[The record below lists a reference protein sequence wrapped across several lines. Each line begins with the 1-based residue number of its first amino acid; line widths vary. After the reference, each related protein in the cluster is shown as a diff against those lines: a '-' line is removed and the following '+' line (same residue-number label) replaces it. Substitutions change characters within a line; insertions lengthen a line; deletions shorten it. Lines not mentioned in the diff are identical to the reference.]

1 MPLCVVVFS
10 YKQTVLRS
18 EFKEDK
24 IMGRLDGKVAIITG
38 GNSGVGAAT
47 AVKFAAEGA
56 KVVITARREA
66 PLMEVADK
74 IREAGGEV
82 LPVVSDISKDED
94 AKRVAAETL
103 EAFGKIDILINNA
116 GVLDGGLKA
125 IDSFTDDDMNRVIDI
140 NTKGTMCMMRAVTT
154 EMAKTGYGSI
164 VNVASV
170 AGVMGCGGAAYVAS
184 KAAVI
189 GLTRHTALR
198 FAGTNVRCNAIC
210 PGTIVTPM
218 VADMNPANLDMS
230 IFGQMMKHNDLKV
243 QPCMPEDVA
252 NMLLFFA
259 SDESRAIT
267 GQTIVTD
274 FGSTL

>member
-1 MPLCVVVFS
+1 MA
-10 YKQTVLRS
+10 
-18 EFKEDK
+18 
-24 IMGRLDGKVAIITG
+24 RLEGKVAIVTG

-47 AVKFAAEGA
+47 AIKFASEGA

-66 PLMEVADK
+66 PLSEVAEK
-74 IREAGGEV
+74 IRAIGGEV
-82 LPVVSDISKDED
+82 LPIVSDISKAED
-94 AKRVAAETL
+94 AKMVAEKTI
-103 EAFGKIDILINNA
+103 EAFGKIDVLINNA
-116 GVLDGGLKA
+116 GVLDTGLKA
-125 IDSFTDDDMNRVIDI
+125 IDNFDDADVEKVLNI
-140 NTKGTMCMMRAVTT
+140 NTKGTMCMIREVSS

-189 GLTRHTALR
+189 GVTRHTALR
-198 FAGTNVRCNAIC
+198 FAGTNIRCNAIC

-218 VADMNPANLDMS
+218 VAGMAPENMDMN

-243 QPCMPEDVA
+243 QPCMPDDVA

>member
-1 MPLCVVVFS
+1 
-10 YKQTVLRS
+10 
-18 EFKEDK
+18 
-24 IMGRLDGKVAIITG
+24 MGRLEGKVAIITG

-66 PLMEVADK
+66 PLQEVADK

-94 AKRVAAETL
+94 AKRIVEETL
-103 EAFGKIDILINNA
+103 GAFGKIDILINNA
-116 GVLDGGLKA
+116 GVLDNGLKA

-140 NTKGTMCMMRAVTT
+140 NTKGTMCMMRAVTG
-154 EMAKTGYGSI
+154 EMAKTGCGSI

-218 VADMNPANLDMS
+218 VAGMSPENMDMN

>member
-1 MPLCVVVFS
+1 M
-10 YKQTVLRS
+10 
-18 EFKEDK
+18 
-24 IMGRLDGKVAIITG
+24 RLEGKVAIITG
-38 GNSGVGAAT
+38 ANSGVGAVT
-47 AVKFAAEGA
+47 AEKFAKEGA

-66 PLMEVADK
+66 PLLEVAEK
-74 IREAGGEV
+74 IKAAGGEV
-82 LPVVSDISKDED
+82 LPIASDISKVED
-94 AKRVAAETL
+94 AKKVVAMTMET
-103 EAFGKIDILINNA
+103 FGKIDILVNNA
-116 GVLDGGLKA
+116 GVLDNGLKA
-125 IDSFTDDDMNRVIDI
+125 IDKFTDDDMNRVIDI
-140 NTKGTMCMMRAVTT
+140 NTKGTMCMTREVAV
-154 EMAKTGYGSI
+154 ELAKTGYGSI

-184 KAAVI
+184 KAAVL

-198 FAGTNVRCNAIC
+198 FAGTNVRCNAVC

-218 VADMNPANLDMS
+218 VAGMKPDNMDMD

>member
-1 MPLCVVVFS
+1 
-10 YKQTVLRS
+10 
-18 EFKEDK
+18 
-24 IMGRLDGKVAIITG
+24 MGRLEGKVAIITG
-38 GNSGVGAAT
+38 GNSGVGEAT
-47 AVKFAAEGA
+47 AIKFAAEGA
-56 KVVITARREA
+56 KVVITARRQAMLEA
-66 PLMEVADK
+66 VADK
-74 IREAGGEV
+74 IRAAGGDV
-82 LPVVSDISKDED
+82 LPVVSDISKPED
-94 AKRVAAETL
+94 AKAVVEATL
-103 EAFGKIDILINNA
+103 ATYGKIDILINNA
-116 GVLDGGLKA
+116 GVLDNGLKA
-125 IDSFTDDDMNRVIDI
+125 VDSFTDEDMDRVIDI
-140 NTKGTMCMMRAVTT
+140 NTKGTMCMMREVTG

-184 KAAVI
+184 KAAIVGI
-189 GLTRHTALR
+189 TRHTAMR

-218 VADMNPANLDMS
+218 VAGMSAANMDMN

-243 QPCMPEDVA
+243 QPCMPDDVA

-267 GQTIVTD
+267 GQSIVTD

>member
-1 MPLCVVVFS
+1 MN
-10 YKQTVLRS
+10 
-18 EFKEDK
+18 
-24 IMGRLDGKVAIITG
+24 RLENKVAIITG

-47 AVKFAAEGA
+47 ALKFASEGA

-66 PLMEVADK
+66 QLLEVAEQV
-74 IREAGGEV
+74 RAAGGDV
-82 LPVVSDISKDED
+82 LPIVSDISSSDD
-94 AKRVAAETL
+94 AKRVVALTL
-103 EAFGKIDILINNA
+103 EKYGKIDILINNA
-116 GVLDGGLKA
+116 GVLDSGLKA
-125 IDSFTDDDMNRVIDI
+125 IDSVTDEDMSRVIDI
-140 NTKGTMCMMRAVTT
+140 NTKGTMCMTREVSV

-184 KAAVI
+184 KAAII

-198 FAGTNVRCNAIC
+198 FAGTGVRCNSIC

-218 VADMNPANLDMS
+218 VAGMSAANMDMN
-230 IFGQMMKHNDLKV
+230 IFGQMMKHNDLRV

-267 GQTIVTD
+267 GQSIVTD

>member
-1 MPLCVVVFS
+1 M
-10 YKQTVLRS
+10 
-18 EFKEDK
+18 D
-24 IMGRLDGKVAIITG
+24 RLKDKVAIITG

-47 AVKFAAEGA
+47 AKKFAAEGA
-56 KVVITARREA
+56 KVVITARRANMLED
-66 PLMEVADK
+66 VAAE
-74 IREAGGEV
+74 IRAAGGEV
-82 LPVVSDISKDED
+82 LTVPSDISKAED
-94 AKRVAAETL
+94 AARVVAETL
-103 EAFGKIDILINNA
+103 EKFGKIDILINNA
-116 GVLDGGLKA
+116 GVLDNGLKA
-125 IDSFTDDDMNRVIDI
+125 IDSFTEDDMNRVIDI
-140 NTKGTMCMMRAVTT
+140 NTKGTMTMMKAVTT

-198 FAGTNVRCNAIC
+198 FAGTGVRCNAIC

-218 VADMNPANLDMS
+218 VAGMNPANMDMN

-252 NMLLFFA
+252 NMLLFLA

-267 GQTIVTD
+267 GQAIVTD

>member
-1 MPLCVVVFS
+1 MN
-10 YKQTVLRS
+10 
-18 EFKEDK
+18 
-24 IMGRLDGKVAIITG
+24 RLENKVAIITG

-47 AVKFAAEGA
+47 AIKFASEGA

-66 PLMEVADK
+66 QLLEVAEQVRA
-74 IREAGGEV
+74 IGGEV
-82 LPVVSDISKDED
+82 LPIVSDISNADD
-94 AKRVAAETL
+94 AKRVVALTL
-103 EAFGKIDILINNA
+103 EKYGKIDVLINNA
-116 GVLDGGLKA
+116 GVLDNGLKA

-140 NTKGTMCMMRAVTT
+140 NTKGTRCMTREVSA

-184 KAAVI
+184 KAAII

-198 FAGTNVRCNAIC
+198 FAGTNVRCNSIC

-218 VADMNPANLDMS
+218 VAGMSPANMDMN
-230 IFGQMMKHNDLKV
+230 IFGQMMKHNDLRV

-267 GQTIVTD
+267 GQSIVTD

>member
-1 MPLCVVVFS
+1 MN
-10 YKQTVLRS
+10 
-18 EFKEDK
+18 
-24 IMGRLDGKVAIITG
+24 RLENKVAIITG

-47 AVKFAAEGA
+47 ALKFASEGA

-66 PLMEVADK
+66 QLLEVAEQV
-74 IREAGGEV
+74 RAAGGDV
-82 LPVVSDISKDED
+82 LPIVSDISNADD
-94 AKRVAAETL
+94 AKRVVALTL
-103 EAFGKIDILINNA
+103 EKYGKIDVLINNA
-116 GVLDGGLKA
+116 GVLDSGLKA
-125 IDSFTDDDMNRVIDI
+125 IDSVTDDDMNRVIDI
-140 NTKGTMCMMRAVTT
+140 NTKGTMCMTREVSI

-184 KAAVI
+184 KAAII

-198 FAGTNVRCNAIC
+198 FAGTGVRCNSIC

-218 VADMNPANLDMS
+218 VAGMSAANMDMN
-230 IFGQMMKHNDLKV
+230 IFGQMMKHNDLRV

-267 GQTIVTD
+267 GQSIVTD

>member
-1 MPLCVVVFS
+1 
-10 YKQTVLRS
+10 
-18 EFKEDK
+18 
-24 IMGRLDGKVAIITG
+24 MGRLDNKVAIITG

-47 AVKFAAEGA
+47 ALKFAAEGA

-66 PLMEVADK
+66 PLEEVAAK
-74 IREAGGEV
+74 IREMGGEV
-82 LPVVSDISKDED
+82 LPIVSDISKADD
-94 AKRVAAETL
+94 AKKVVSTVMSTY
-103 EAFGKIDILINNA
+103 GKIDVLINNA
-116 GVLDGGLKA
+116 GVLDNGLKA
-125 IDSFTDDDMNRVIDI
+125 IDSFSDDDMNYVIDI
-140 NTKGTMCMMRAVTT
+140 NTKGTMCMMREVSA
-154 EMAKTGYGSI
+154 EMEKTGYGSI

-198 FAGTNVRCNAIC
+198 FAGTNVRCNALC

-218 VADMNPANLDMS
+218 VADMNPANMDMN
-230 IFGQMMKHNDLKV
+230 IFGQMMKHNDLQV
-243 QPCMPEDVA
+243 QPCRPEDVA

-267 GQTIVTD
+267 GQSIVTD

>member
-1 MPLCVVVFS
+1 MN
-10 YKQTVLRS
+10 VL
-18 EFKEDK
+18 
-24 IMGRLDGKVAIITG
+24 ITG
-38 GNSGVGAAT
+38 TSQGIGEAIALLFLKNGHTVYGIDRQKQS
-47 AVKFAAEGA
+47 
-56 KVVITARREA
+56 ITHASYTHYVCDVRDR
-66 PLMEVADK
+66 DH
-74 IREAGGEV
+74 
-82 LPVVSDISKDED
+82 LPEIDS
-94 AKRVAAETL
+94 
-103 EAFGKIDILINNA
+103 IDILINNA
-116 GVLDGGLKA
+116 GVLDEGLKA
-125 IDSFTDDDMNRVIDI
+125 IDSFTDEDMNRVIDI
-140 NTKGTMCMMRAVTT
+140 NTKGTMCMMREITA
-154 EMAKTGYGSI
+154 EMAKNGYGSI

-184 KAAVI
+184 KAAII

-218 VADMNPANLDMS
+218 VAGMNPANMDMN